1 MRISQSVVI
10 ALSENE
16 IECLRKTDKIL
27 KEIQTQLK
35 EGEYMTVDTGEIFD
49 VAELGRVRGI
59 LDTFTR
65 EYLFEKRQ

>member
-1 MRISQSVVI
+1 MRISQNTEI
-10 ALSENE
+10 MLSEIE
-16 IECLRKTDKIL
+16 IEYLKVTDKIL

-35 EGEYMTVDTGEIFD
+35 EGEYMAVDTGEIFD

-59 LDTFTR
+59 LDAFTR

>member
-16 IECLRKTDKIL
+16 IECLRKADKIL

-59 LDTFTR
+59 LDTIAKD
-65 EYLFEKRQ
+65 YLFEKRQ